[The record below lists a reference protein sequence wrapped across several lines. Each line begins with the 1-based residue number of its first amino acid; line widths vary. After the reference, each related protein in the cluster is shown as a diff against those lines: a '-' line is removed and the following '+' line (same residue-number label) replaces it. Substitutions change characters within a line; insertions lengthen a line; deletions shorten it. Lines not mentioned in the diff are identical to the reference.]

1 MQYQLKRPW
10 RNKMQFSEEDQI
22 EDDGDVEDEPE
33 DRWMQGWHLSRRNP
47 ENVCKYVSDGRR
59 GGLLSI
65 T

>member
-1 MQYQLKRPW
+1 
-10 RNKMQFSEEDQI
+10 MQFSEEDQI